1 MYLRA
6 LTVFLLIT
14 QNVLYAGEIEHA
26 TVRYDQGIYTVDI
39 DLVIDAEQSAVW
51 KIVTDYDHLDRLSNT
66 ITESKILHRDTEI
79 ITTRIVTTSCILFF
93 CFGATLVEDVQE
105 LDSTTIHTTIDASQ
119 SDFEFGTTQWQIMP
133 FEKDRTHILYKSRRK
148 PAFWVP
154 PFIGPVLIKNKMLS
168 ETKKFMQQLEILAI
182 HG

>member
-1 MYLRA
+1 MRLLA
-6 LTVFLLIT
+6 LTLLLLI
-14 QNVLYAGEIEHA
+14 VLLSNSGEVNHA
-26 TVRYDQGIYTVDI
+26 VVQYDQGIYTVDM
-39 DLVIDAEQSAVW
+39 DLIIDAEQSVVW
-51 KIVTDYDHLDRLSNT
+51 TIVTDYDHLYRLSDT
-66 ITESKILHRDTEI
+66 ITESKILHNGPDI

-93 CFGATLVEDVQE
+93 CFGTTLVENVQE

-133 FEKDRTHILYKSRRK
+133 FDKDRTHILYKSRRK

-154 PFIGPVLIKNKMLS
+154 PFIGPTWIKNKMLS